1 MTAPATAPM
10 SAQGAAAVAALVQ
23 NLPALRAAVLDLLR
37 SLDDPDVGA
46 DELAAKISHDHAIA
60 AKTLRLANSSFFG
73 LSRQVTAISEA
84 TAIIGMRTV
93 RSIALGAGLVDAFES
108 DRCPQFDLAAF
119 WRHAIGTAL
128 CAEALAPCFDAES
141 GIAFGFGLM
150 HDIGRVALASAL
162 PEHYSD
168 ALRLR
173 ARDDLPLTIAEREML
188 GFTHADVGAALAER
202 WQLSTSLVEA
212 IRYHHEPPEKPGE
225 KASLLIDITHLADNL
240 AHALDLGAEIDDA
253 VPPLSSLAWQRLHSV
268 EPRLPHVLHE
278 TETRHAALCQAL
290 LKPQEG

>member
-1 MTAPATAPM
+1 MSPHGAT
-10 SAQGAAAVAALVQ
+10 AVAALVR
-23 NLPALRAAVLDLLR
+23 NLPALRAAVLDLMR
-37 SLDDPDVGA
+37 SLNDPNVDA
-46 DELAAKISHDHAIA
+46 AELAQKISHDQAMA

-73 LSRQVTAISEA
+73 LSRQVMAISEA
-84 TAIIGMRTV
+84 TAIIGMHTV
-93 RSIALGAGLVDAFES
+93 RSIALGAGLVDAFEA
-108 DRCPQFDLAAF
+108 DRCQRFNLAAF

-150 HDIGRVALASAL
+150 HDIGRVALASAM
-162 PEHYSD
+162 PEQYSD

-173 ARDDLPLTIAEREML
+173 ARDDLPLMIAEREML

-202 WQLSTSLVEA
+202 WLLPTSLVDA
-212 IRYHHEPPEKPGE
+212 IRYHHEPPDKS
-225 KASLLIDITHLADNL
+225 SLLIDITHLADNL
-240 AHALDLGAEIDDA
+240 AHALDLGAEIDDV
-253 VPPLSSLAWQRLHSV
+253 VPPLSSLAWQRLHAV

-290 LKPQEG
+290 L